1 VVELRK
7 TARFARWL
15 DDLQDI
21 RGRARI
27 QARIER
33 LAAGNPGD
41 VAPVGEGVSEMRI
54 DVGPGYRVYFTRR
67 GRTVIVLLAGGNK
80 QTQAADIRAALQLA
94 RGLTEQLR

>member
-1 VVELRK
+1 MIELRQ
-7 TARFARWL
+7 TERFARWL
-15 DDLQDI
+15 DGLRDL

-33 LAAGNPGD
+33 LAAGHPGD

-67 GRTVIVLLAGGNK
+67 GRTVIVLLAGGSK
-80 QTQAADIRAALQLA
+80 QTQGADIRAALRLA
-94 RGLTEQLR
+94 RCLTE

>member
-1 VVELRK
+1 MVAEVRK
-7 TARFARWL
+7 TARFAQWL

-41 VAPVGEGVSEMRI
+41 VAPVGEGVSELRI
-54 DVGPGYRVYFTRR
+54 DVGPGYRVYFAKR
-67 GRTVIVLLAGGNK
+67 GRALIILLAGGSK
-80 QTQAADIRAALQLA
+80 RTQAADIRTALQLA
-94 RGLTEQLR
+94 RGLSE

>member
-1 VVELRK
+1 MTELRK
-7 TARFARWL
+7 TERFARWL
-15 DDLQDI
+15 DGLRDL

-41 VAPVGEGVSEMRI
+41 VAPVGDGVSEMRI
-54 DVGPGYRVYFTRR
+54 DVGPGYRMYFTRQ
-67 GRTVIVLLAGGNK
+67 GRTVVVLLAGGNK

-94 RGLTEQLR
+94 RGLSE

>member
-1 VVELRK
+1 MVELRK

-15 DDLQDI
+15 DGLSDV

-41 VAPVGEGVSEMRI
+41 VALI
-54 DVGPGYRVYFTRR
+54 
-67 GRTVIVLLAGGNK
+67 ILLAGGIK
-80 QTQAADIRAALQLA
+80 RTQAADIKAALQLA
-94 RGLTEQLR
+94 RGLSE